1 MAALGKVK
9 AKVQREIRAIK
20 DKRWNNK
27 AKELQDMAEKHDLH
41 RLNNGLKAIYGPKTS
56 AVGPVLSAD
65 GCQLYT
71 NLEDT
76 KARWKEHFCNLLN
89 QQGVADPSACHKIQQ
104 RESREELSDP
114 ITDNEL
120 VKALKTTKG
129 GKATVKIAFLQSC
142 GNMEDYG

>member
-41 RLNNGLKAIYGPKTS
+41 RLYNGLKAIYGPKTS

-76 KARWKEHFCNLLN
+76 KARWKEHF
-89 QQGVADPSACHKIQQ
+89 ASACHKIQQ